1 MAFTEVNGARLWYE
15 TTGDGAPV
23 VHIHGAGFG
32 HFNFATA
39 TPIAS
44 KYFQCIDFDMRG
56 YGQSDK
62 PIQPYDME
70 VWADDVA
77 GLMDALKIERAHIHG
92 TSMGGM
98 IAQVFGAKYADRTDR
113 LIINCSAAKLDLAGR
128 LTFQNWI
135 DISEAYGCG
144 SRTLAELIAVQALSR
159 KFLDGP
165 NGPGAVDMIQ
175 DILERSNRREVYQRA
190 CRAMMEMDLRPYAA
204 QIKAPTLVIGG
215 DEDIMTPWEVGETGA
230 GQTWLAEN
238 IPNAIKHVI
247 RGSNH
252 STLFDNTEENM
263 RVVVNFLGGR
273 NDLLAPLAD

>member
-1 MAFTEVNGARLWYE
+1 
-15 TTGDGAPV
+15 
-23 VHIHGAGFG
+23 
-32 HFNFATA
+32 
-39 TPIAS
+39 
-44 KYFQCIDFDMRG
+44 
-56 YGQSDK
+56 
-62 PIQPYDME
+62 
-70 VWADDVA
+70 
-77 GLMDALKIERAHIHG
+77 
-92 TSMGGM
+92 MGGM

-113 LIINCSAAKLDLAGR
+113 LVINCSAAKLDLAGR

-190 CRAMMEMDLRPYAA
+190 CRAMMEMDLRPYASE
-204 QIKAPTLVIGG
+204 IKAPTLVIGG

-238 IPNAIKHVI
+238 IPNAVKHVI

-273 NDLLAPLAD
+273 NDLLAPLPD